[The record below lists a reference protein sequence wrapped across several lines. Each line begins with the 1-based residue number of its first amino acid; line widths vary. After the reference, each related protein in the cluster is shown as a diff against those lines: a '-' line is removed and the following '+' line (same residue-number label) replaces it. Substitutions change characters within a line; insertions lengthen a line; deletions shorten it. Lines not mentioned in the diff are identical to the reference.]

1 MPQLILLILIKFLL
15 CIQCGQLGG
24 SLLTLNLS
32 SVSPLM
38 RISSAGET
46 YLGSGKYLAAYLSI
60 HQVPSNITALIPSD
74 LSFLALISQND
85 DSIRTEMLDEVW
97 TGGSI
102 LLPLV
107 RREYL
112 TVRRF
117 DSHWGYWRWRWW
129 CTGTV
134 QRLSGPQ
141 VCARD
146 KTRECTVYSNLHT
159 TNNNRQTHISLD
171 IVCRPLSRIYQV
183 YRLQFLS
190 NPRKVIRRC
199 KERYYWGEECGSVR
213 QSDPVCSWWS
223 PGPTCPDFPRWEERC
238 NWSADGLST
247 HLRVINI
254 VLSFLLP

>member
-15 CIQCGQLGG
+15 CIQRGQLGG

-117 DSHWGYWRWRWW
+117 DSH
-129 CTGTV
+129 
-134 QRLSGPQ
+134 
-141 VCARD
+141 
-146 KTRECTVYSNLHT
+146 
-159 TNNNRQTHISLD
+159 
-171 IVCRPLSRIYQV
+171 
-183 YRLQFLS
+183 
-190 NPRKVIRRC
+190 
-199 KERYYWGEECGSVR
+199 
-213 QSDPVCSWWS
+213 
-223 PGPTCPDFPRWEERC
+223 
-238 NWSADGLST
+238 
-247 HLRVINI
+247 
-254 VLSFLLP
+254 